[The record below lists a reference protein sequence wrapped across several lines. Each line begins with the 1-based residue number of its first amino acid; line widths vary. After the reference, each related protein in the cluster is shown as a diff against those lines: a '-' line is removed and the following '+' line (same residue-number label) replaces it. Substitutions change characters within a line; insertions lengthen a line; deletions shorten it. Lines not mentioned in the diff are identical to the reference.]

1 MSQKIMSTRG
11 TNGRQKAAG
20 VFSGGAL
27 IVASI
32 FLFAFAA
39 FASKHGQ
46 SSSFTPLFL
55 MGVIALIWGIAEMAL
70 YFYWSTAY
78 LDVYDDH
85 MEGKGIQ
92 QIEVKN
98 FYVKNSQIKNIT
110 VSGMRLQIHSDA
122 GEFKIITSKKTAS
135 KIYEYFRS
143 IQS

>member
-1 MSQKIMSTRG
+1 MSQKIMSTKG
-11 TNGRQKAAG
+11 TNGRQKMAG
-20 VFSGGAL
+20 VFGGGAM

-46 SSSFTPLFL
+46 SSSFTPLFML
-55 MGVIALIWGIAEMAL
+55 GVVALVWGITEMAL

-98 FYVKNSQIKNIT
+98 FYVKNSQIKNVT
-110 VSGMRLQIHSDA
+110 VSGMRVQIHSDM
-122 GEFKIITSKKTAS
+122 GEFKIVTSKKTAS
-135 KIYEYFRS
+135 KIFNHFRS